1 MSEAARRHR
10 EDTQSG
16 ALSLGYV
23 IVFPA
28 FLLALMVI
36 VQASFW
42 YLARQTALAAARQGV
57 DAARVQNA
65 PRDSGP
71 GEAMAFARSAGS
83 GYLIGPS
90 ANDLGSTARTIQI
103 QVIGEVVSLIPGVH
117 WSVSQVAQAPVEQF
131 TTP

>member
-1 MSEAARRHR
+1 MHR
-10 EDTQSG
+10 GEYGKDSG

-28 FLLALMVI
+28 FLLAILTVL
-36 VQASFW
+36 QASFW

-57 DAARVQNA
+57 DAARVRNA
-65 PRDSGP
+65 PLSAGP
-71 GEAMAFARSAGS
+71 GAALAFARSAGS

-90 ANDLGSTARTIQI
+90 ANALGSTAQTIQV
-103 QVIGEVVSLIPGVH
+103 QVQGQVVSIIPGVR